1 MRKEPDKLHNYN
13 VEVFAVLFYCTPVTQ
28 IAIFTNNKID
38 SKFHV
43 FTVFDF
49 MKYTI
54 YNADR
59 MVNEKDFS
67 EDEIEITDDDHHE
80 IDDIELSDEEATG
93 ADKLKQLRQ
102 KIARLDEEKRQI
114 MEEAARERA
123 DFMNARKRLEGERA
137 LDKVRYTKRH
147 IEALLPLA
155 DSFEMARANK
165 EAWEKADE
173 NWRKGIEGIHT
184 QLSKLI
190 DSHGVTVINPIHEDF
205 DPYKHEAIGT
215 APVGDKAL
223 DHKVVDVLQK
233 GYEIDVDGTM
243 EVIRPAR
250 VTTGTYSK

>member
-1 MRKEPDKLHNYN
+1 
-13 VEVFAVLFYCTPVTQ
+13 
-28 IAIFTNNKID
+28 
-38 SKFHV
+38 
-43 FTVFDF
+43 
-49 MKYTI
+49 
-54 YNADR
+54 

-67 EDEIEITDDDHHE
+67 EDEIEITDEDHHE
-80 IDDIELSDEEATG
+80 EHDDIELADEEATG
-93 ADKLKQLRQ
+93 ANKLKQLRQ

-137 LDKVRYTKRH
+137 LDKVRYTKKH
-147 IEALLPLA
+147 IEAILPLA

-190 DSHGVTVINPIHEDF
+190 ESYGVTVIDPVGQDF
-205 DPYKHEAIGT
+205 DPYKHEAIGMT
-215 APVGDKAL
+215 PVDDKAL
-223 DHKVVDVLQK
+223 DHKVVNVLQK
-233 GYEIDVDGTM
+233 GYEIKVDDKM

-250 VTTGTYSK
+250 VTTGEYTG

>member
-1 MRKEPDKLHNYN
+1 
-13 VEVFAVLFYCTPVTQ
+13 
-28 IAIFTNNKID
+28 
-38 SKFHV
+38 
-43 FTVFDF
+43 
-49 MKYTI
+49 
-54 YNADR
+54 

-67 EDEIEITDDDHHE
+67 EDEIEITDEGHHE
-80 IDDIELSDEEATG
+80 EHDDIELADEEATG

-137 LDKVRYTKRH
+137 LDKVRYTKKH
-147 IEALLPLA
+147 IEAILPLA

-190 DSHGVTVINPIHEDF
+190 ESYGVTVIDPIGQDF
-205 DPYKHEAIGT
+205 DPYKHEAIGMT
-215 APVGDKAL
+215 PVNDKAL
-223 DHKVVDVLQK
+223 DHKVVNVLQK
-233 GYEIDVDGTM
+233 GYEIKVDDKM

-250 VTTGTYSK
+250 VTTGEYTG